1 LAERF
6 LAESVP
12 VRGLRVFDHRME
24 EAFVTGEP
32 AKGTPFP
39 YTCSI
44 PQWRTEEILYAHLL
58 GLGVEVERGVTAET
72 IDLDEDGVRVECRG
86 PDGQAFSIRAD
97 YLVGAGGAHSPVR
110 GALHEHLDGI
120 TYPRR
125 YLVADAAVAG
135 VSHDGDRLAVA
146 ISPQGMVMVA
156 KLPEG
161 RSLVLTN
168 VPDAAEKIRAINER
182 DQAMR
187 ERQKLGHLPHEFR
200 TPLNG
205 ILGGIALLRDDFAHL
220 GAEFSETLALVE
232 GSSARL
238 ERTLLNYVLHTELAA
253 GRFQPEIPVRVN
265 LAQLVSDSIRE
276 EAEKH
281 GRLEDLRFELNDAD
295 GELPS
300 QTIRTIVREL
310 ASNACK
316 YSDAGS
322 SIRISSGGGLA
333 IIIEDSGRGMTEEE
347 IRQIGPFRQFG
358 RREWE
363 QQGLGLGL
371 AISQRLA
378 SASGLT
384 LTIQARD
391 GGGICAGLRLGD
403 GSH

>member
-1 LAERF
+1 MARIILIEDNEQLRENARRILELEGHEVSVFGEGIAALEQIRDSPPELVLCDISLPGIDGHEVLRRVRELAFTTPVPFVFLTAMAERS
-6 LAESVP
+6 E
-12 VRGLRVFDHRME
+12 VRRGME
-24 EAFVTGEP
+24 
-32 AKGTPFP
+32 
-39 YTCSI
+39 
-44 PQWRTEEILYAHLL
+44 
-58 GLGVEVERGVTAET
+58 
-72 IDLDEDGVRVECRG
+72 
-86 PDGQAFSIRAD
+86 
-97 YLVGAGGAHSPVR
+97 GGADDFLTKPFTSR
-110 GALHEHLDGI
+110 E
-120 TYPRR
+120 
-125 YLVADAAVAG
+125 LVSAVDA
-135 VSHDGDRLAVA
+135 RL
-146 ISPQGMVMVA
+146 
-156 KLPEG
+156 
-161 RSLVLTN
+161 
-168 VPDAAEKIRAINER
+168 DAAEKIRAINER

-232 GSSARL
+232 ESSARL

-253 GRFQPEIPVRVN
+253 GRFQPEIPARVN
-265 LAQLVSDSIRE
+265 LAQLVSDSVRE